1 MKIYFFQS
9 KKEVYA
15 QAEQE
20 GRAQIVSL
28 YDRCEPQ
35 QACTAAVLTPRRDAT
50 PTHDDMTALFAL
62 FESPQDASDFIHSQA
77 RHLTDNGISVTIH
90 PLSPSLEELRREYIR
105 RSMSRN

>member
-1 MKIYFFQS
+1 MKVYLFQS
-9 KKEVYA
+9 ENEVYA
-15 QAEQE
+15 QAEQG
-20 GRAQIVSL
+20 GRSQIVSL

-35 QACTAAVLTPRRDAT
+35 QACTAAVITPGRDAT
-50 PTHDDMTALFAL
+50 SAHNDMTALFAL

-105 RSMSRN
+105 RSVPRN